1 MAEQIS
7 KQHIQVLCIDDDEIV
22 LRTLLRLLSANNIT
36 VKACSDPKD
45 GLKTLANY
53 SFDVIICDMRMPS
66 MNGAEFFAQA
76 LTIAPEPQRILLTG
90 YSDIENTIAAVNI
103 GKIHTYIQKPWQNE
117 LLLSNIND
125 AIEKT
130 SLKRQNQQLEQKIKA
145 QNSQL
150 KELNNNLEQMVE
162 KRTLQIRKVLK
173 QLEEVNER
181 EKHEHRTTFE
191 ILYNF
196 INANPYLDGN
206 QAQNIATTCKQLAQ
220 SLGLEK
226 QRIER
231 AEITG
236 YLAQIGLLAME
247 PELYKKPTRE
257 LTENQKKIF
266 YTHPSTAQLMLMP
279 ATHLHDVS
287 EAIYYQFEHYN
298 GTGQPK
304 GLKGK
309 EIPIKAM
316 ILAVARDFWLAVEQ
330 FKSADE
336 SDFERARDQL
346 QLYSGTYYHPKILE
360 ALNSIEIKCASDQKV
375 GTMKILS
382 AQNLKNG
389 MVLGH
394 ALRNYDGILLLPKGH
409 VFGPKSINKLQ
420 QLESKKPNP
429 FRIMIKN

>member
-1 MAEQIS
+1 MAEQVS

-36 VKACSDPKD
+36 AKACSDPLE
-45 GLKTLANY
+45 GLKVLATY
-53 SFDVIICDMRMPS
+53 SFDVIICDMRMPN
-66 MNGAEFFAQA
+66 MDGADFFAQA
-76 LTIAPEPQRILLTG
+76 LNIDPEPHRILLTG
-90 YSDIENTIAAVNI
+90 YSDIDNTIAAVNK
-103 GKIHTYIQKPWQNE
+103 GKIHAYIQKPWQNE
-117 LLLSNIND
+117 LLLRNISD
-125 AIEKT
+125 GIEKT
-130 SLKRQNQQLEQKIKA
+130 SLKRQNKQLEQKIKA

-309 EIPIKAM
+309 EIPLKAM

-360 ALNSIEIKCASDQKV
+360 ALNNIEIKCASDQKV
-375 GTMKILS
+375 GTMKIIS
-382 AQNLKNG
+382 AQDLKNG

-394 ALRNYDGILLLPKGH
+394 ALRSYDGILLLPKGH
-409 VFGPKSINKLQ
+409 VFGAKSIAKLQ
-420 QLESKKPNP
+420 QLEARKPNP